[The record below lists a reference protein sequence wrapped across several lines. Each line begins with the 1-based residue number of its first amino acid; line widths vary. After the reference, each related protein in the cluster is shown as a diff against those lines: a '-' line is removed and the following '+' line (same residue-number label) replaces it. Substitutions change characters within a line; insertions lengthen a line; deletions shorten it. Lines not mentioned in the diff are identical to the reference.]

1 MLSASAN
8 RIVTKIFSP
17 VENSTA
23 LDPLISTLQKV
34 ERAVVPPGEVRDV
47 LHGAPAAHP
56 VHPVLVQIPLGTW
69 TSAAILDLVPG
80 TAGASRRLIG
90 VGVLAAAPAA
100 LTGATDWSE
109 LHEQQMRTGVVHWAA
124 NLMAVSLYAASYVQ
138 RRRGRDASG
147 KVLSYLGLAVAS
159 AGGFIGGHLAYH
171 QAAGVNHAEEVPH
184 IVPSGWN
191 SIGTLEDFAEGLVTR
206 SAVGDVP
213 ILVFRDGEHLSV
225 LSDRCSHLSGPLSDG
240 DLVTDADGSACIR
253 CPWHGST
260 FSLTDGSVRRGPAIA
275 PQPTLQARQV
285 GGRVEVRL
293 PGAD

>member
-1 MLSASAN
+1 MLSARVN
-8 RIVTKIFSP
+8 RMVTAIFSP
-17 VENSTA
+17 VENTTA
-23 LDPLISTLQKV
+23 LDPLISRLQ
-34 ERAVVPPGEVRDV
+34 RAVRALVPAGEVRDV
-47 LHGAPAAHP
+47 LHGVPAGHP

-69 TSAAILDLVPG
+69 TSAALLDLVPG
-80 TAGASRRLIG
+80 TESASRRLIG
-90 VGVLAAAPAA
+90 IGVLAAAPAA

-124 NLMAVSLYAASYVQ
+124 NLAAVSLYAASYVQ

-171 QAAGVNHAEEVPH
+171 QAAGANHTEEVPH
-184 IVPSGWN
+184 VIPTGWN
-191 SIGTLEDFAEGLVTR
+191 SIGPLDDFPVGRATK

-213 ILVFRDGEHLSV
+213 ILVVRDGERISV
-225 LSDRCSHLSGPLSDG
+225 LADRCSHLSGPLSDG
-240 DLVTDADGSACIR
+240 DLVTDADGSPCIR

-260 FSLTDGSVRRGPAIA
+260 FALADGSVRRGPATA

-285 GGRVEVRL
+285 DGRVEVMM
-293 PGAD
+293 PGAG

>member
-8 RIVTKIFSP
+8 RIVTKIFTP
-17 VENSTA
+17 VENATV
-23 LDPLISTLQKV
+23 LDPLISGLQKV
-34 ERAVVPPGEVRDV
+34 VRAIVPPGEARDV
-47 LHGAPAAHP
+47 LHGVPAGHP

-69 TSAAILDLVPG
+69 TSAALLDLVPG
-80 TAGASRRLIG
+80 TESASRRLIG

-124 NLMAVSLYAASYVQ
+124 NLAAVSLYAASYIQ

-184 IVPSGWN
+184 VIPTGWN
-191 SIGTLEDFAEGLVTR
+191 AVGSLEDFPDGRATR

-213 ILVFRDGEHLSV
+213 ILVFRDGERLSA

-240 DLVTDADGSACIR
+240 ELLTDADGSDCIQ

-260 FSLTDGSVRRGPAIA
+260 FALADGSVRRGPATA
-275 PQPTLQARQV
+275 PQPTLQVRHVA
-285 GGRVEVRL
+285 GRVEVRM
-293 PGAD
+293 PHAG

>member
-17 VENSTA
+17 VENATA
-23 LDPLISTLQKV
+23 LDPLISTLQKAV
-34 ERAVVPPGEVRDV
+34 RALVPPGEVRDV
-47 LHGAPAAHP
+47 LHGVPAAHP
-56 VHPVLVQIPLGTW
+56 VHPVLVQIPLGSW

-80 TAGASRRLIG
+80 TESASRRLIC

-124 NLMAVSLYAASYVQ
+124 NLVAVSLYAASYVQ
-138 RRRGRDASG
+138 RRRGRDGSG

-191 SIGTLEDFAEGLVTR
+191 SIGTLEDFAEGRVTR

-213 ILVFRDGEHLSV
+213 ILVFRDGERLSV
-225 LSDRCSHLSGPLSDG
+225 LSDRCSHLSGPLSEG

-260 FSLTDGSVRRGPAIA
+260 FSLADGSVRRGPAIA
-275 PQPTLQARQV
+275 PQPALQARQ
-285 GGRVEVRL
+285 GDGRVEVML